1 MWFYKRVPP
10 APQLEQL
17 LSPANYNENDHN
29 DGGDYNDDDC
39 NADTNMIISMMTMIM
54 GLWRGHDYTLQFFR
68 RWRLVKGMWVTSVS
82 NLRAATRVAWNF
94 SLVACVA
101 LLLQHKS

>member
-29 DGGDYNDDDC
+29 DGDEGDWLSVIH
-39 NADTNMIISMMTMIM
+39 DTIFDEGCSFVVFPKWTSGVNNISLEWDSSICE
-54 GLWRGHDYTLQFFR
+54 Q
-68 RWRLVKGMWVTSVS
+68 
-82 NLRAATRVAWNF
+82 
-94 SLVACVA
+94 
-101 LLLQHKS
+101 